1 MSQISHWFDL
11 SQVYNSKKAS
21 FDFLSRDKR
30 NPSKVAGDSQNDGTK
45 IMMPRCPADSRPF
58 NLAKV
63 APNCTASNTVP
74 HCTARIIPNA
84 CLGSCTVP
92 SAQRTPTPAVIG
104 TDPTAPPSRA
114 PGLRDSCFIGG
125 KLCILSNFYFK

>member
-63 APNCTASNTVP
+63 APNCTAGSSVP
-74 HCTARIIPNA
+74 FCTARIIPNA

-92 SAQRTPTPAVIG
+92 SAQRRSQAPTILG
-104 TDPTAPPSRA
+104 TDPTAPPTRA

-125 KLCILSNFYFK
+125 ELCIL